1 MVLPNRQKKPIP
13 GNRTRK
19 AAEGDVFY
27 WATGIIVNLT
37 ELHQRLSKKPA
48 YRKAYDAIGD
58 AVLIGAAVRKLRED
72 AEMTQ
77 QELAGKLEIS
87 QFHLSRIETGSGRVS
102 PEVVAVVVRYFEEEL
117 REHGIDVESLL
128 AMKPKSA
135 PAERPLSQQPALI
148 SQNLSRTRRSAA
160 PGKLAEAVLHDRP
173 VHKHGTPH

>member
-1 MVLPNRQKKPIP
+1 M
-13 GNRTRK
+13 
-19 AAEGDVFY
+19 
-27 WATGIIVNLT
+27 NLS
-37 ELHQRLSKKPA
+37 ELHQRLLKKPA

-102 PEVVAVVVRYFEEEL
+102 PDVVAVVMRYFEEEL
-117 REHGIDVESLL
+117 HELGVNVEPWL
-128 AMKPKSA
+128 AMTPKTAS
-135 PAERPLSQQPALI
+135 AERPLSRQRPI
-148 SQNLSRTRRSAA
+148 TPDSLSRTRRPAA
-160 PGKLAEAVLHDRP
+160 TEELIEGVLHDRP